1 MKARISDHAVALH
14 SGALARVSLA
24 RSAMALFAALAVG
37 AAALAAP
44 PIALL
49 MLAALGAFVLM
60 RSEQVHIDFA
70 ALVGPAVAAV
80 IVGAFTGLAGGIGTL
95 FVWRMF
101 ADTQW
106 SVREAARLA
115 AAAGRPAETS
125 WKSLAHA
132 WLTPFYGLTLVAY
145 TAPHMIAGLPLDLPH
160 VPVWVPMLAGAVA
173 AGALFDWSLR
183 RAADW
188 RLGELASAAATHL
201 LTHHAIFLIAFGFSL
216 DVSAGIVALMAWR
229 LAHAA
234 PALETSRPK
243 SEVRS

>member
-1 MKARISDHAVALH
+1 MTGRIPEHAAALH
-14 SGALARVSLA
+14 TGALARVSLT
-24 RSAMALFAALAVG
+24 RSGMAVLTAAAVG

-60 RSEQVHIDFA
+60 RSEHVRIDFA
-70 ALVGPAVAAV
+70 SLVGPCVAAV

-115 AAAGRPAETS
+115 SAAGRPVETT

-132 WLTPFYGLTLVAY
+132 WLTPLYGLTLVAY

-160 VPVWVPMLAGAVA
+160 VPVWVPMLTGALA
-173 AGALFDWSLR
+173 AGALFDWGLR

-188 RLGELASAAATHL
+188 RLGELAAAPAAHL
-201 LTHHAIFLIAFGFSL
+201 LTHHALFLVAFGFSL
-216 DVSAGIVALMAWR
+216 DVSAGIVAIMAWR

-234 PALETSRPK
+234 P
-243 SEVRS
+243 VRQASFTAVP

>member
-1 MKARISDHAVALH
+1 MNGRIPEHAAALQ
-14 SGALARVSLA
+14 SGALVRASAA
-24 RSAMALFAALAVG
+24 RSFMAMFAALAVG
-37 AAALAAP
+37 AAALASP
-44 PIALL
+44 PVAIL
-49 MLAALGAFVLM
+49 MLAGLAAFVLM
-60 RSEQVHIDFA
+60 RSEHVRLDLPAF
-70 ALVGPAVAAV
+70 VGPVVAAI
-80 IVGAFTGLAGGIGTL
+80 IVGAFTGLAGGIGAL

-106 SVREAARLA
+106 SVREASRLA

-125 WKSLAHA
+125 WRSLAHA
-132 WLTPFYGLTLVAY
+132 WLTPFYCLTLVAY

-160 VPVWVPMLAGAVA
+160 VPVWIPMLAGAIA

-188 RLGELASAAATHL
+188 RLGELAAAPAAHL
-201 LTHHAIFLIAFGFSL
+201 LTHHALFLIAFGFSL

-234 PALETSRPK
+234 PLRQASFTAVP
-243 SEVRS
+243 